1 MAMAVGTRR
10 GLSAEMNVTPMIDVL
25 LVLIIIFLLIPH
37 TSTGE
42 EALVPQPPTNP
53 VKTVQPDRTVVVEVK
68 AAPAG
73 ATLAIN
79 QQPVRWDDLRSRLFD
94 IYSRRAERVLFVQA
108 DKDLDFD
115 PVSQVIDIAHA
126 DFPEMKVGLITSKIS
141 SGD

>member
-1 MAMAVGTRR
+1 MTIGTGGR
-10 GLSAEMNVTPMIDVL
+10 LSAEMNVTPMIDVL

-37 TSTGE
+37 NSTGE
-42 EALVPQPPTNP
+42 EALVPQPPANP
-53 VKTVQPDRTVVVEVK
+53 TKALPPERTIVVELK

-73 ATLAIN
+73 AMLLIN
-79 QQPVRWDDLRSRLFD
+79 QNPVSWDHLRSRLFE
-94 IYSRRAERVLFVQA
+94 IYSARAERVLFVKA

-126 DFPEMKVGLITSKIS
+126 DFPEMKVGLITAKIA

>member
-1 MAMAVGTRR
+1 MAMTVGTRA

-42 EALVPQPPTNP
+42 DALIPQPPTNP
-53 VKTVQPDRTVVVEVK
+53 TKAPVIDRTIVVEVK
-68 AAPAG
+68 AAPSG
-73 ATLAIN
+73 ATLSVN
-79 QQPVRWDDLRSRLFD
+79 QQPVTWEDLRSRLFD
-94 IYSRRAERVLFVQA
+94 IYSKRAERVLFVKA

-126 DFPEMKVGLITSKIS
+126 DFPEMKVGLITSKVEA
-141 SGD
+141 GD

>member
-1 MAMAVGTRR
+1 MTLGTRA

-42 EALVPQPPTNP
+42 DALVPQPATNETKALP
-53 VKTVQPDRTVVVEVK
+53 QPDRTIVVEVK

-73 ATLAIN
+73 PTLSVN
-79 QQPVRWDDLRSRLFD
+79 QQPVTWDDLRSRLFD
-94 IYSRRAERVLFVQA
+94 IYSKRAERVLFVKA

-126 DFPEMKVGLITSKIS
+126 DFPEMKVGLITSKIEA
-141 SGD
+141 GD